1 MIKFSPVDNY
11 QSDMN
16 MKSKLAKEGQ
26 NKRAR
31 IYTLGWE
38 RSMRKRV
45 PDLELSSEGGSS
57 FPRIFIMYK

>member
-11 QSDMN
+11 QTDMN
-16 MKSKLAKEGQ
+16 MNSKAAKEGL

-45 PDLELSSEGGSS
+45 PDLELASEGGSS
-57 FPRIFIMYK
+57 YPRIFIM